1 MLTTT
6 IVLAVVASTSGALM
20 PRRPPVGVWAAP
32 QRTTIQM
39 RIFDEGSKITEQAAA
54 REERMQRTAAH
65 YGLDPEADAVE
76 IAALAASSLS
86 EEENGTWRDVAIC
99 AVQNL
104 GMVAVLLAA
113 VGALPG
119 QASAASAAA
128 VTPSTEVLSTLLAL
142 SAEEADVIAS
152 IVVPLGV
159 GVIAVG
165 FLAAN
170 FERLIDKLNGD

>member
-39 RIFDEGSKITEQAAA
+39 RIFDEGSKITEQAA